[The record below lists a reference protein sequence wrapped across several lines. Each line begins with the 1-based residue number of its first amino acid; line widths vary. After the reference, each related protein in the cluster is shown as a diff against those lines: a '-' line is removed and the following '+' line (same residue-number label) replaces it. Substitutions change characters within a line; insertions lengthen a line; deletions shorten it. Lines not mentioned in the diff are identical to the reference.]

1 MGEISMAFSFPGK
14 KTATFEGIDM
24 YEVIWHGRGGQGV
37 VVAAQILAESA
48 YLQGFKGVTSA
59 PTFGPERRGAPLTAS
74 TRISDHPIRTFSQ
87 IDKADISVVLDPSLF
102 GAVDIARTLKPGGLL
117 VINTMQKPEE
127 IVIEGSFRI
136 AVVDAAA
143 IALKFHLLKE
153 GAPMVNT
160 PMLGVFSKAS
170 NLVSLEFLEKGLKR
184 KLSGGVA
191 ATNIAAL
198 KAAYEETLMKT
209 E

>member
-1 MGEISMAFSFPGK
+1 
-14 KTATFEGIDM
+14 M

-37 VVAAQILAESA
+37 VIAAQILAESA

-74 TRISDHPIRTFSQ
+74 TRISDQPIRTFSQ
-87 IDKADISVVLDPSLF
+87 IEKADIAVVLDASLL
-102 GAVDIARTLKPGGLL
+102 GIVNILGSLKPQGLIL
-117 VINTMQKPEE
+117 INTPQKAEE
-127 IVIEGSFRI
+127 FEIEGSWNI
-136 AVVDAAA
+136 ATLDAAA
-143 IALKFHLLKE
+143 VAIRFHLLKE

-170 NLVSLEFLEKGLKR
+170 GLVSLEHLEGGLKW
-184 KLSGGVA
+184 KLSGGAA

-198 KAAYEETLMKT
+198 RAAYEEASIRGK
-209 E
+209 